1 MVLMVVQVAVLVVVI
16 FLVVLELQT
25 KVLLVVT
32 QTM

>member
-1 MVLMVVQVAVLVVVI
+1 MVLMAVQVVVLVAVTL
-16 FLVVLELQT
+16 LVVRELQT